1 MAISKLA
8 QAKRPDAESQER
20 EGSEWPEKKAAHAS
34 SFRTCGHRVLV
45 TSLSHKSFQ
54 VTV

>member
-20 EGSEWPEKKAAHAS
+20 EGSEWLEKKAAHAS
-34 SFRTCGHRVLV
+34 SFGLADTESWLQVLV
-45 TSLSHKSFQ
+45 TSLSK
-54 VTV
+54 